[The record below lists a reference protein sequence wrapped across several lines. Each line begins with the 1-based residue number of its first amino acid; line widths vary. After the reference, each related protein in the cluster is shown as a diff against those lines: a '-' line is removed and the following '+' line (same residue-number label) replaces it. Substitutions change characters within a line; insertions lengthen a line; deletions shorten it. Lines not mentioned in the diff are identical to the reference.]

1 MLSKQFQAN
10 NVRQL
15 WYESFKKALADYF
28 KLAISESVS
37 QIVLQHNKQSFVCSI
52 LLVVCIILIFKVL

>member
-37 QIVLQHNKQSFVCSI
+37 QIVLQQNKQSFVCSI